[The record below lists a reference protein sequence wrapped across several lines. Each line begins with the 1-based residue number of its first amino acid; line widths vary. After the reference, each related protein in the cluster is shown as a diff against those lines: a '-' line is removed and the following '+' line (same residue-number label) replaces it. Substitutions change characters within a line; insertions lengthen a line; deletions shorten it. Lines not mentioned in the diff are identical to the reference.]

1 MTGTPKK
8 LASKPASRAQAMV
21 MKSSGKGKPV
31 ARKPAKPA
39 PKVVAKAAPK
49 AKAAAKPAP
58 KAAAKPVARPVAKV
72 AAKAAPKPAPKPV
85 AKAAAKPAPKPLPKP
100 SAKAPAKP
108 APKVPVLNKGA
119 LAALEAK
126 KRREEEQRIQAEKAA
141 AEASKNR
148 VPRLVRAT
156 PEALQARTAA
166 KAPPTKGGK
175 APKPAP
181 EVRPIGVLPAGSMV
195 TKPRGAGGH
204 VVIPAATRP
213 AASSSQRDKEE
224 PALTAADLRYF
235 EQRLQTEYARIAAEL
250 GHLEATVLTVDPR
263 EATGET
269 GNPTAEAGSD
279 SLGREVSFNIASQG
293 GRHLREI
300 LDAMRRIVDGTY
312 GICESS
318 GKRIPRARLEALPW
332 ARYTV
337 AEQEYI
343 ERQQRLGLRDKDE
356 E

>member
-8 LASKPASRAQAMV
+8 PASKPASRAQAMV
-21 MKSSGKGKPV
+21 MKSSAKGKPV
-31 ARKPAKPA
+31 ARKPVKPA

-49 AKAAAKPAP
+49 VKPAAKAP
-58 KAAAKPVARPVAKV
+58 AKPVAKVVTKPVAKAV
-72 AAKAAPKPAPKPV
+72 AKPAPKPV
-85 AKAAAKPAPKPLPKP
+85 AKAAVKPAPKPLPKP

-108 APKVPVLNKGA
+108 APKTPVLNKGA

-141 AEASKNR
+141 AEAAKNR

-156 PEALQARTAA
+156 PEALLAKTAA

-204 VVIPAATRP
+204 VVIPAVSRP
-213 AASSSQRDKEE
+213 AASSSQREKEE

-235 EQRLQTEYARIAAEL
+235 EQRLQTEYSRIAAEL

>member
-8 LASKPASRAQAMV
+8 PASKPASRAQAMV

-58 KAAAKPVARPVAKV
+58 KAAAKPVAKVVTKPVT
-72 AAKAAPKPAPKPV
+72 KPTPKPV
-85 AKAAAKPAPKPLPKP
+85 AKAPAKPAPKPLPKP

-108 APKVPVLNKGA
+108 APKAPVLNKGA

-141 AEASKNR
+141 AEAAKNR